1 MNRDEIW
8 DGIKREKETVYGQSM
23 LEAFLATAED
33 ISSRHLAEALAG
45 GHGKVINQKV
55 IVKALR
61 KANGTWA
68 YENLRDRVID
78 GVKDMSGYL
87 VYNIL
92 KNEEDM
98 QKVAPRL
105 GRSIQ
110 KISDEDL
117 LSLAY
122 THVGGVEKL
131 VNLFGE
137 RLKRLPPASMM
148 TLLKQ
153 THDLKSLES
162 TVKSMGGWDHVLRR
176 ILEGRSPECGMIQW
190 GELAWVLEQYGTMD
204 RFVEKLSGIKE
215 EHPQAEILARFLRA
229 SAKNDLYGPLA
240 LQVNDILSGNL
251 IWGSN

>member
-8 DGIKREKETVYGQSM
+8 DMIKGEKETVYGQSM
-23 LEAFLATAED
+23 LDAFLATAED

-45 GHGKVINQKV
+45 GYGKVINQKV
-55 IVKALR
+55 IAKALR

-68 YENLRDRVID
+68 YENLRDRVIE
-78 GVKDMSGYL
+78 GVKDMGGYL

-92 KNEEDM
+92 KNEEEDM
-98 QKVAPRL
+98 EKVAL
-105 GRSIQ
+105 KMGRSVQ

-122 THVGGVEKL
+122 TQNGGVEKL

-137 RLKRLPPASMM
+137 RFKRFPPASMM

-162 TVKSMGGWDHVLRR
+162 TVKSMGGWDHVLKR
-176 ILEGRSPECGMIQW
+176 IMEGRSPECGMMQW
-190 GELAWVLEQYGTMD
+190 GELSWVLEQYGTMD
-204 RFVEKLSGIKE
+204 RFVDKLLGIKD
-215 EHPQAEILARFLRA
+215 EHPQAETLARFLQ
-229 SAKNDLYGPLA
+229 SSGGDDSHDDLT
-240 LQVNDILSGNL
+240 LQVRDILTDDEK
-251 IWGSN
+251 

>member
-8 DGIKREKETVYGQSM
+8 ERIKGEKETVYGQSM
-23 LEAFLATAED
+23 LDAFLATAED

-45 GHGKVINQKV
+45 GYGKVINQKV
-55 IVKALR
+55 IAKALR

-68 YENLRDRVID
+68 YENLRDRVIE

-92 KNEEDM
+92 KNEQEDM
-98 QKVAPRL
+98 EKVAL
-105 GRSIQ
+105 KMGRSVQ

-122 THVGGVEKL
+122 TQNGGFEKL

-137 RLKRLPPASMM
+137 RLKRFPPASMM

-162 TVKSMGGWDHVLRR
+162 TVKSMGGWDHVLKR
-176 ILEGRSPECGMIQW
+176 ILEGRSPECGMMQW
-190 GELAWVLEQYGTMD
+190 GELSWVLHQYGTMD
-204 RFVEKLSGIKE
+204 RFVDKLLGIKG
-215 EHPQAEILARFLRA
+215 EHPQAEILARFLR
-229 SAKNDLYGPLA
+229 SSGGDDSHDDLT
-240 LQVNDILSGNL
+240 LQVHDILTGDEK
-251 IWGSN
+251 